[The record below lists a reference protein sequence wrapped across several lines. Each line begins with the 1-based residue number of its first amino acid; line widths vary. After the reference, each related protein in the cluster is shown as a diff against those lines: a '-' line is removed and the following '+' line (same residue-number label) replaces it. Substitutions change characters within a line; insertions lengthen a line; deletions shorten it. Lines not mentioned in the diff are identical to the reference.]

1 MFKASETGEAQTF
14 EYRII
19 RPSDHQERW
28 IWTVCGASQD
38 SSDLVTRL
46 VGIALDVT
54 EHKRNEERERL
65 LSREVD
71 HRAKNLLSVVQAMIS
86 LTHADSVPEFA
97 SQIQGRIQALGRVHG
112 LLAASRWE
120 GAELSMLIEDELA
133 PFAGGGNRV
142 QLSGPPIALR
152 PAAAQSMA
160 LVIHELTTNAAK
172 YGALSSRDGR
182 LEVTWEG
189 RQAIAGSMVLRWRES
204 GGPIVV
210 PPQHSGFGLSHIR
223 GSVEHQLGGT
233 LNLRWPTEGFQ
244 CELVLPSRQLVPN

>member
-1 MFKASETGEAQTF
+1 
-14 EYRII
+14 
-19 RPSDHQERW
+19 
-28 IWTVCGASQD
+28 
-38 SSDLVTRL
+38 
-46 VGIALDVT
+46 
-54 EHKRNEERERL
+54 
-65 LSREVD
+65 
-71 HRAKNLLSVVQAMIS
+71 
-86 LTHADSVPEFA
+86 
-97 SQIQGRIQALGRVHG
+97 
-112 LLAASRWE
+112 
-120 GAELSMLIEDELA
+120 
-133 PFAGGGNRV
+133 
-142 QLSGPPIALR
+142 
-152 PAAAQSMA
+152 MA